1 MEQKVEEERLDP
13 EQLLA
18 KWKKNEQSLRSGRL
32 KVFFGYAAGVGK
44 TYAMLKEAHEQQ
56 EEGKTVLIGYV
67 EPHARPE
74 TQALVNGLP
83 ALATKK
89 YEYKGITINEFDVD
103 AALQEKPDIILVD
116 ELAHTNAIGARNRKR
131 YQDIEELLKAGIDVY
146 TTVNV
151 QHIESLNDVV
161 EQVTGVHISET
172 VPDTFFE
179 TSSLKVVD
187 IETEEL
193 LDRLK
198 QGKIYH
204 SENARKAMANFFTT
218 DNLTLLRGLA
228 IRKASDHINTT
239 NQQETQKSTGIH
251 SKLLTIIDEKNPD
264 MTKKCLRWT
273 ARLAQA
279 LGTEWIALEILEDTS
294 EHAESENSKLATK
307 LGGEVVTLESDNQRE
322 TIVQYVKM
330 RGVTDLVMG
339 KVIKRSRFLRLY
351 RPDLE
356 DELVA
361 FIPDVDIHL
370 VPYQSSKY
378 LLNKYATKKKNLKS
392 IFTWQDFYMT
402 CGLLTVATIL
412 SELGSY
418 FHIGD
423 QNLILIYILFVLLVA
438 RLTTGYLWA
447 ALASIASV
455 LMFNWF
461 FVEPL
466 YSLTVY
472 KQGYPVTLIFM
483 LLVALLV
490 SNLMMQIKKQA
501 FYAMKR
507 EHQLEIL
514 YELNKKYL
522 VTHDQKEILTTTA
535 EYLSNMLDREV
546 VLYGE
551 EELKNPSGAPIKGP
565 LRSLEELAVANW
577 VFVNQKEAGYG
588 TDTLMGAKALYLPV
602 LSNGVTLA
610 VIGIEKSKE
619 NPITDEIITFI
630 ELISTQ
636 LSLAIEQNNLTSE
649 RQQILFENEK
659 ERMRGNLLRA
669 ISHDLRTPL
678 TGISGSVETILN
690 DHETTKLPE
699 ETKRKL
705 LVGIKDDADWLI
717 RMVENLLSITRIN
730 EETMKVAKSKEAAE
744 EVVSSAIQRIKKSYP
759 ESEISVT
766 LPDEFVMVPMDSILI
781 EQVLFNLMENAIRH
795 SNCHAPIFVAVT
807 ATSKD
812 VTFEVADQGKGL
824 TSEQI
829 KLLFD
834 GMSKQNTPVDSKSG
848 MGIGLSIVKT
858 IIMAH
863 DGTLNVA
870 NRPQGGAVFT
880 FTLPLE
886 RKETK

>member
-1 MEQKVEEERLDP
+1 MTEERLDP
-13 EQLLA
+13 EYLLE

-56 EEGKTVLIGYV
+56 AEGKTVVVGYV

-74 TQALVNGLP
+74 TEALVKGLP
-83 ALATKK
+83 IMPTKK
-89 YEYKGITINEFDVD
+89 YTYKGITIREFDVD
-103 AALQEKPDIILVD
+103 AALKEKPDLILVD
-116 ELAHTNAIGARNRKR
+116 ELAHTNAVGARNKKR

-151 QHIESLNDVV
+151 QHIESLNDIV

-179 TSSLKVVD
+179 TSALKVVD

-193 LDRLK
+193 LERLK

-204 SENARKAMANFFTT
+204 SENAKKAMANFFIS

-251 SKLLTIIDEKNPD
+251 SKLLTVIDEKNPE

-279 LGTEWIALEILEDTS
+279 LGTEWIALEILEDLS
-294 EHAESENSKLATK
+294 EHSESENAKLATK
-307 LGGEVVTLESDNQRE
+307 LGGEVVTLESDNQRA
-322 TIVQYVKM
+322 TIIQYVKM

-339 KVIKRSRFLRLY
+339 KVINRSRFIRLY

-356 DELVA
+356 DELVS

-370 VPYQSSKY
+370 VPYQSNKY
-378 LLNKYATKKKNLKS
+378 LLNKYAAKKKNLNTV
-392 IFTWQDFYMT
+392 FTWKDFYMT
-402 CGLLTVATIL
+402 LGLLAMATIL

-438 RLTTGYLWA
+438 RATTGYLWTA
-447 ALASIASV
+447 IASIASV

-461 FVEPL
+461 FVAPL

-472 KQGYPVTLIFM
+472 KQGYPLTLFFM

-522 VTHDQKEILTTTA
+522 VTHDQKEILAITA
-535 EYLSNMLDREV
+535 DYLSNMLDREV
-546 VLYGE
+546 VLYDE
-551 EELKNPSGAPIKGP
+551 QEVKEPNGAPIKGP

-577 VFVNQKEAGYG
+577 VFVNQKQAGYG

-602 LSNGVTLA
+602 LSNGATLA

-619 NPITDEIITFI
+619 NPITDEIISFL

-636 LSLAIEQNNLTSE
+636 LALALEQNILTSE
-649 RQQILFENEK
+649 RQQILFESEK

-678 TGISGSVETILN
+678 TGISGSVEAILAE
-690 DHETTKLPE
+690 DKSTLLPT
-699 ETKRKL
+699 ETKQKL
-705 LVGIKDDADWLI
+705 LVGIKEDADWLI

-730 EETMKVAKSKEAAE
+730 EETMKVAKHKEAVE
-744 EVVSSAIQRIKKSYP
+744 EVVASAIQRIRKSYP
-759 ESEISVT
+759 TSEIKVS
-766 LPDEFVMVPMDSILI
+766 LPEEFVLVPMDSILI

-795 SNCHAPIFVAVT
+795 SNCQSAIFVTVSLAENDAV
-807 ATSKD
+807 
-812 VTFEVADQGKGL
+812 FEVADQGQGL
-824 TSEQI
+824 TSEQL
-829 KLLFD
+829 KGLFS
-834 GMSKQNTPVDSKSG
+834 GMSQQSTPVDSKNG

-858 IIMAH
+858 IILAH
-863 DGTLNVA
+863 DGTLNA
-870 NRPQGGAVFT
+870 GNQPQGGAFFT

-886 RKETK
+886 RKEQL

>member
-1 MEQKVEEERLDP
+1 MNEERLDP
-13 EQLLA
+13 EYLLE

-56 EEGKTVLIGYV
+56 AEGKNVVVGYV

-74 TQALVNGLP
+74 TEALVAGLP
-83 ALATKK
+83 VMPTKK
-89 YEYKGITINEFDVD
+89 YTYKGITIQEFDVD
-103 AALQEKPDIILVD
+103 AALKEMPDLILVD
-116 ELAHTNAIGARNRKR
+116 ELAHTNAVGARNKKR

-161 EQVTGVHISET
+161 EQLTGVHISET

-179 TSSLKVVD
+179 TSALKVVD

-193 LDRLK
+193 LERLK

-204 SENARKAMANFFTT
+204 SENAKKAMSNFFTT

-228 IRKASDHINTT
+228 IRKASDHINTS

-251 SKLLTIIDEKNPD
+251 SKLLTVIDEKNPD

-279 LGTEWIALEILEDTS
+279 LGTEWIALEILEDMS

-307 LGGEVVTLESDNQRE
+307 LGGEVVTLESDNQRD
-322 TIVQYVKM
+322 TIIQYVKM

-339 KVIKRSRFLRLY
+339 KVINRSRFIRLY

-356 DELVA
+356 DELVS

-370 VPYQSSKY
+370 VPYQTNKY
-378 LLNKYATKKKNLKS
+378 LLNKYAVKKKS
-392 IFTWQDFYMT
+392 FTTTFTWKDFYIT
-402 CGLLTVATIL
+402 LGLLGLATLL

-438 RLTTGYLWA
+438 RVTTGYLWT
-447 ALASIASV
+447 ALSSIASV

-472 KQGYPVTLIFM
+472 KQGYPLTLIFM

-522 VTHDQKEILTTTA
+522 VTHDQKEILATTA

-546 VLYGE
+546 VLYDE
-551 EELKNPSGAPIKGP
+551 QELKDPSGAPIKGP

-577 VFVNQKEAGYG
+577 VFVNQKQAGYG

-619 NPITDEIITFI
+619 NPITDEIISFL

-636 LSLAIEQNNLTSE
+636 LALAVEQNILTSE
-649 RQQILFENEK
+649 RQQILFESEK

-678 TGISGSVETILN
+678 TGISGSVETILA
-690 DHETTKLPE
+690 EEQTAGLSP

-705 LVGIKDDADWLI
+705 LTGIKEDADWLI

-744 EVVSSAIQRIKKSYP
+744 EVVASAIQRIRKSYP
-759 ESEISVT
+759 TSEINVS
-766 LPDEFVMVPMDSILI
+766 LPEEFVLVPMDSILI

-795 SNCHAPIFVAVT
+795 SNSQSAIFVTVSLT
-807 ATSKD
+807 DRTITFD
-812 VTFEVADQGKGL
+812 VEDQGQGL
-824 TSEQI
+824 TTEQI
-829 KLLFD
+829 KGVFS
-834 GMSKQNTPVDSKSG
+834 GMNKQSAPVDSKNG
-848 MGIGLSIVKT
+848 LGIGLSIVKT
-858 IIMAH
+858 IILAH
-863 DGTLNVA
+863 DGILNA
-870 NRPQGGAVFT
+870 GNRPQGGAFFS

-886 RKETK
+886 RKEQI

>member
-1 MEQKVEEERLDP
+1 MTEGRLDP
-13 EQLLA
+13 EYLLE

-56 EEGKTVLIGYV
+56 AEGKTVVVGYV

-74 TQALVNGLP
+74 TEALVKGLP
-83 ALATKK
+83 IMPTKK
-89 YEYKGITINEFDVD
+89 YTYKGITIREFDVD
-103 AALQEKPDIILVD
+103 AALKEKPDLILVD
-116 ELAHTNAIGARNRKR
+116 ELAHTNAVGARNKKR

-151 QHIESLNDVV
+151 QHIESLNDIV

-179 TSSLKVVD
+179 ASALKVVD

-193 LDRLK
+193 LERLK

-204 SENARKAMANFFTT
+204 SENAKKAMANFFTS

-251 SKLLTIIDEKNPD
+251 SKLLTVIDEKNPE

-279 LGTEWIALEILEDTS
+279 LGTEWIALEILEDLS
-294 EHAESENSKLATK
+294 EHSESENAKLATK
-307 LGGEVVTLESDNQRE
+307 LGGEVVTLESDNQRA
-322 TIVQYVKM
+322 TIIQYVKM

-339 KVIKRSRFLRLY
+339 KVINRSRFIRLY

-356 DELVA
+356 DELVS

-370 VPYQSSKY
+370 VPYQSNKY
-378 LLNKYATKKKNLKS
+378 LLNKYAAKKKNLNTV
-392 IFTWQDFYMT
+392 FTWKDFYMT
-402 CGLLTVATIL
+402 LGLLAMATIL

-438 RLTTGYLWA
+438 RATTGYLWT

-461 FVEPL
+461 FVAPL

-472 KQGYPVTLIFM
+472 KQGYPLTLFFM

-522 VTHDQKEILTTTA
+522 VTHDQKEILATTA
-535 EYLSNMLDREV
+535 DYLSNMLDREV
-546 VLYGE
+546 VLYDE
-551 EELKNPSGAPIKGP
+551 QEVKEPNGAPIKGP

-577 VFVNQKEAGYG
+577 VFVNQKQAGYG

-602 LSNGVTLA
+602 LSNGATLA

-619 NPITDEIITFI
+619 NPITDEIISFL

-636 LSLAIEQNNLTSE
+636 LALALEQNILTSE
-649 RQQILFENEK
+649 RQQILFESEK

-678 TGISGSVETILN
+678 TGISGSVEAILAE
-690 DHETTKLPE
+690 DKSTLLPT
-699 ETKRKL
+699 ETKQKL
-705 LVGIKDDADWLI
+705 LVGIKEDADWLI

-730 EETMKVAKSKEAAE
+730 EETMKVAKRKEAVE
-744 EVVSSAIQRIKKSYP
+744 EVVASAIQRIRKSYP
-759 ESEISVT
+759 TSEIKVS
-766 LPDEFVMVPMDSILI
+766 LPEEFILVPMDSILI

-795 SNCHAPIFVAVT
+795 SNCRSAIFVTVSLAENDAV
-807 ATSKD
+807 
-812 VTFEVADQGKGL
+812 FEVADQGQGL
-824 TSEQI
+824 TSEQL
-829 KLLFD
+829 KGLFS
-834 GMSKQNTPVDSKSG
+834 GMSQQSTPVDSKNG

-858 IIMAH
+858 IILAH
-863 DGTLNVA
+863 DGTLNA
-870 NRPQGGAVFT
+870 GNRPQGGAFFI

-886 RKETK
+886 RKEQL